1 MIVADFRYIISLY
14 LRYVKPNPQLM
25 SMAKPIV
32 KHLKTKQVMKTFFL
46 TIIISLKSMMI
57 SAQNI
62 SSATVIYS
70 GDLTTCRMYD
80 IVPEM
85 FDKGN
90 YGEYVVTVKDTT
102 EINELIKCAET
113 LKLSKCN
120 TLDTRGKIMINYDY
134 KIPIKH
140 LWIYWGQFDVCI
152 GLNGLQY
159 EISEQFARKLNQI
172 MQKEANI
179 VVFDSLWFEFLHKR
193 NGE

>member
-1 MIVADFRYIISLY
+1 
-14 LRYVKPNPQLM
+14 
-25 SMAKPIV
+25 
-32 KHLKTKQVMKTFFL
+32 
-46 TIIISLKSMMI
+46 MMI

-62 SSATVIYS
+62 SSAIVIYS

-140 LWIYWGQFDVCI
+140 LWIY
-152 GLNGLQY
+152 
-159 EISEQFARKLNQI
+159 
-172 MQKEANI
+172 
-179 VVFDSLWFEFLHKR
+179 
-193 NGE
+193 

>member
-1 MIVADFRYIISLY
+1 
-14 LRYVKPNPQLM
+14 
-25 SMAKPIV
+25 
-32 KHLKTKQVMKTFFL
+32 MKILFL

-102 EINELIKCAET
+102 EINELIKCVET

-120 TLDTRGKIMINYDY
+120 TLDTRGKIMIN
-134 KIPIKH
+134 
-140 LWIYWGQFDVCI
+140 
-152 GLNGLQY
+152 
-159 EISEQFARKLNQI
+159 
-172 MQKEANI
+172 
-179 VVFDSLWFEFLHKR
+179 
-193 NGE
+193 

>member
-1 MIVADFRYIISLY
+1 
-14 LRYVKPNPQLM
+14 
-25 SMAKPIV
+25 MAKPIV

-70 GDLTTCRMYD
+70 GDLTTCYD

-113 LKLSKCN
+113 LKLSKRN
-120 TLDTRGKIMINYDY
+120 ILDTRGKIMITPIRD
-134 KIPIKH
+134 KIA
-140 LWIYWGQFDVCI
+140 
-152 GLNGLQY
+152 
-159 EISEQFARKLNQI
+159 ISC
-172 MQKEANI
+172 M
-179 VVFDSLWFEFLHKR
+179 
-193 NGE
+193 

>member
-1 MIVADFRYIISLY
+1 
-14 LRYVKPNPQLM
+14 M
-25 SMAKPIV
+25 SMAKLIV
-32 KHLKTKQVMKTFFL
+32 KHLKTKQVMKTFLL
-46 TIIISLKSMMI
+46 TIIISLKSMII

-62 SSATVIYS
+62 SSATIIYS
-70 GDLTTCRMYD
+70 GDLTTCRTYD

-152 GLNGLQY
+152 GLNGLMY

-193 NGE
+193 EVEGT

>member
-1 MIVADFRYIISLY
+1 
-14 LRYVKPNPQLM
+14 M
-25 SMAKPIV
+25 SMEKPIV

-172 MQKEANI
+172 MQKEADI

-193 NGE
+193 NGQ

>member
-1 MIVADFRYIISLY
+1 
-14 LRYVKPNPQLM
+14 M

-120 TLDTRGKIMINYDY
+120 TLDTRGKIMIN
-134 KIPIKH
+134 
-140 LWIYWGQFDVCI
+140 
-152 GLNGLQY
+152 
-159 EISEQFARKLNQI
+159 
-172 MQKEANI
+172 
-179 VVFDSLWFEFLHKR
+179 
-193 NGE
+193 